1 MVGKSLVELGFTE
14 TIIPPHFAVK
24 EAVFPFARFPGVD
37 TLLGPEM
44 RSTGEVMGSGR
55 SFGEAYGKAIEGSG
69 TALPRA
75 GKALLSVRDADK
87 RRLIGVARSLVELG
101 FELVATG
108 GTHDAVQAAGIPCTP
123 VHKVTEG
130 RPHVVDMIR
139 SDEISLIVNTTE
151 GKQAILD
158 SASIRRAALQHK
170 VSYTTTIAG
179 AEASCLALRHLG
191 NISVR
196 SLRELHA
203 EAG

>member
-1 MVGKSLVELGFTE
+1 
-14 TIIPPHFAVK
+14 
-24 EAVFPFARFPGVD
+24 
-37 TLLGPEM
+37 
-44 RSTGEVMGSGR
+44 
-55 SFGEAYGKAIEGSG
+55 
-69 TALPRA
+69 
-75 GKALLSVRDADK
+75 
-87 RRLIGVARSLVELG
+87 
-101 FELVATG
+101 
-108 GTHDAVQAAGIPCTP
+108 
-123 VHKVTEG
+123 VTEG

-203 EAG
+203 DAG